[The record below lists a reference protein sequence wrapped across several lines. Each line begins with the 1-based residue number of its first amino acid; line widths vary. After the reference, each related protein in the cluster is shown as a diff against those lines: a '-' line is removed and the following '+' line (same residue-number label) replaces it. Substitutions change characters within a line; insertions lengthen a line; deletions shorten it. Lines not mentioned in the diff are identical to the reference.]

1 VTHSNVTD
9 ELNTDLGP
17 WESITTDDI
26 ERRRLEQKSDGVDVL

>member
-1 VTHSNVTD
+1 MD

-17 WESITTDDI
+17 WESITADDI